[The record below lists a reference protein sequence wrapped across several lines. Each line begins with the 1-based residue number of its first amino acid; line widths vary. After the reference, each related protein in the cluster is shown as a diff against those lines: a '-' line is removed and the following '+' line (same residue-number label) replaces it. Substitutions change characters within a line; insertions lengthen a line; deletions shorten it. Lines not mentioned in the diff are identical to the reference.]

1 MHSTLSGRLAPK
13 RAQWWIVVVLFCL
26 LCSCCAESELVWPE
40 HTLPEPVAF
49 LISTHVRN
57 DINCQLLHDG
67 ISSFLGTWLN
77 QTKGDIEARL
87 RPFHMYVSDNG
98 SPRGERISGNTK
110 VVNEQLALNASHHY
124 DSRPCFRNV
133 SQRFPR
139 ILTVDRQP
147 GYTEKNISAY
157 EAGAMLLAWRLP
169 RVEYLYYASNST
181 PVSDTAHTGNIPALQ
196 VSSLRLSLQDM
207 AKRGSGQVVQLQHS
221 LKMRQFIPPSHM
233 VMCKFSPMV
242 PISPFFYDID
252 REQRIYAVKALRAM
266 GVPPAFQ
273 GTLRAQIGPLVS
285 GLVAHSAFFASF
297 NKSLPVSNNNTLS
310 MLSYIELLLKL
321 EQKRAMPSKHTQGMA
336 WERLNACIFSWFGM
350 NVQKCAVGGTK
361 KIHGGNHDH

>member
-1 MHSTLSGRLAPK
+1 
-13 RAQWWIVVVLFCL
+13 
-26 LCSCCAESELVWPE
+26 
-40 HTLPEPVAF
+40 LPEPVAF

-169 RVEYLYYASNST
+169 RAEYLYYASNST
-181 PVSDTAHTGNIPALQ
+181 LVSDAARTGNIPALE

-207 AKRGSGQVVQLQHS
+207 ANRGSGQLVQLHHS
-221 LKMRQFIPPSHM
+221 MNMRQFIPPSHT
-233 VMCKFSPMV
+233 VRCKFSPMM
-242 PISPFFYDID
+242 PRAPFFYDTKRTPPIENV
-252 REQRIYAVKALRAM
+252 EQHSYAAKAGRAM
-266 GVPPAFQ
+266 GMPLKFYSPSDR
-273 GTLRAQIGPLVS
+273 TLKSRVS
-285 GLVAHSAFFASF
+285 AVVAHNAFFASF
-297 NKSLPVSNNNTLS
+297 NKSLPVSNNSTLS
-310 MLSYIELLLKL
+310 MLSYIDLLLKL
-321 EQKRAMPSKHTQGMA
+321 EQRKSMPDRMTHDMA

>member
-1 MHSTLSGRLAPK
+1 MNSALRVRLAKK
-13 RAQWWIVVVLFCL
+13 RAQWIVVVLFCL
-26 LCSCCAESELVWPE
+26 LCSCSAESELLWPE
-40 HTLPEPVAF
+40 HTLPEPVGVV
-49 LISTHVRN
+49 IPTHVRN
-57 DINCQLLHDG
+57 DINCKILLDG
-67 ISSFLGTWLN
+67 VSSILETWL
-77 QTKGDIEARL
+77 TKSNGGIAARL
-87 RPFHMYVSDNG
+87 RPFHMYVLDNG
-98 SPRGERISGNTK
+98 SPRGDLISHK
-110 VVNEQLALNASHHY
+110 RKKMYNEQLGMNASYHY
-124 DSRPCFRNV
+124 DSQPCFRNV

-139 ILTVDRQP
+139 VLTVNR
-147 GYTEKNISAY
+147 NRNNSASAY
-157 EAGAMLLAWRLP
+157 EVGAMLLAWRLP

-336 WERLNACIFSWFGM
+336 WERLNACIFSWYGM
-350 NVQKCAVGGTK
+350 DVKNCSVHGVVQ
-361 KIHGGNHDH
+361 KIHGGNRDHV